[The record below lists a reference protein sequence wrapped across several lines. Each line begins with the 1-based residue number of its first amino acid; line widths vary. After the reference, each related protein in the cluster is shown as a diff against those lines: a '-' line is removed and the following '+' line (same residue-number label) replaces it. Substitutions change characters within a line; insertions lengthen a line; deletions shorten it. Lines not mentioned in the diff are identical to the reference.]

1 MNIGEAFQF
10 LEYLANKT
18 GSGGYIQPE
27 QRTMYAQ
34 QAEMEFFSTYYDNV
48 KQYSKATK
56 DVRASKSPL
65 FGYADS
71 QRIDDNLRPYMT
83 SKLLVLNANGEDTL
97 PSDYLHPTGFFA
109 TYQSSVSTIPD
120 SIDCGFGATKVKTT
134 SETLVR
140 VKFFLPDTFGLRVGS
155 ASIPPTLRYPVAKM
169 EGNTVTLAPKNTYKP
184 TLSYLRKPLGA
195 IYNYTLNESGDP
207 VYNPTGS
214 RDWEAPVDCHLE
226 LIIKMLG
233 YVGIHVRDNVSSEY
247 AAFKNQSGT

>member
-34 QAEMEFFSTYYDNV
+34 QAEMEFFSTYYNNV
-48 KQYSKATK
+48 KQYS
-56 DVRASKSPL
+56 RESKSPL

-83 SKLLVLNANGEDTL
+83 SKLLTLNANGEDTL

-109 TYQSSVSTIPD
+109 TYQSFVSTIPD

-140 VKFFLPDTFGLRVGS
+140 VEFFLPDTFGLRVGS
-155 ASIPPTLRYPVAKM
+155 ASIPPTLRYPI
-169 EGNTVTLAPKNTYKP
+169 APATPPYW
-184 TLSYLRKPLGA
+184 L
-195 IYNYTLNESGDP
+195 P
-207 VYNPTGS
+207 VI
-214 RDWEAPVDCHLE
+214 APFMAPSPEDV
-226 LIIKMLG
+226 
-233 YVGIHVRDNVSSEY
+233 V
-247 AAFKNQSGT
+247 

>member
-34 QAEMEFFSTYYDNV
+34 QAEMEFFSTYYNNV
-48 KQYSKATK
+48 KQYSRGDKT
-56 DVRASKSPL
+56 PL
-65 FGYADS
+65 FGYADT
-71 QRIDDNLRPYMT
+71 QRVDDNLRPYMT
-83 SKLLVLNANGEDTL
+83 SKLLTLNTDGQDTL
-97 PSDYLHPTGFFA
+97 PGDYLHPTGFFA
-109 TYQSSVSTIPD
+109 TYQSTVSSIPD
-120 SIDCGFGATKVKTT
+120 SIDCGFGATKVVTT
-134 SETLVR
+134 KEANVE
-140 VKFFLPDTFGLRVGS
+140 VKILTPDTFGIRVGS
-155 ASIPPTLRYPVAKM
+155 ASTPPTLRYPIAKM
-169 EGNTVTLAPKNTYKP
+169 EGNTVTLSPKNTYKP

-195 IYNYTLNESGDP
+195 VYNYTLNESGDP

-214 RDWEAPVDCHLE
+214 RDWEAPADCHLE

-233 YVGIHVRDNVSSEY
+233 YVGVHVRDNVASEY

>member
-34 QAEMEFFSTYYDNV
+34 QAEMEFFSTYYNNV
-48 KQYSKATK
+48 KQYSRET
-56 DVRASKSPL
+56 KSPL

-83 SKLLVLNANGEDTL
+83 SKLLTLNADGQDTL
-97 PSDYLHPTGFFA
+97 PDDYLHPTGFFA
-109 TYQSSVSTIPD
+109 TYQFFTSTTPD
-120 SIDCGFGATKVKTT
+120 SIDCGFGTKKTT
-134 SETLVR
+134 VANEANVR
-140 VKFFLPDTFGLRVGS
+140 VEFFLPDTFGLRVGS
-155 ASIPPTLRYPVAKM
+155 ASIPPTLRYPIAKM

-207 VYNPTGS
+207 VYNPIGS

-233 YVGIHVRDNVSSEY
+233 YVGIHVRDNMASEY
-247 AAFKNQSGT
+247 SAFKNQQGT